1 MKKATTLMVLILFLA
16 LIVYA
21 CAQKEEPKKMVAADP
36 AAELAKSVAN
46 GMKLFNDTSLGTSG
60 LTCNSCHMGGGM
72 KEGKMGD
79 KVIPAWDN
87 LAPKYPKYFKMAERV
102 YTLDQVVQFCI
113 VNPLKGKPLAWDDQ
127 KLTDL
132 TAYCASV
139 KKMEKMKMMEK

>member
-1 MKKATTLMVLILFLA
+1 MNKSIVLIVLILFLA
-16 LIVYA
+16 LVVYA
-21 CAQKEEPKKMVAADP
+21 CAQKEEAEEMKPADP
-36 AAELAKSVAN
+36 AAELAKSVEN
-46 GMKLFNDTSLGTSG
+46 GKKLFNDKTLGTSG
-60 LTCNSCHMGGGM
+60 LTCNSCHMEGGT

-79 KVIPAWDN
+79 QVIPAWDN

-102 YTLDQVVQFCI
+102 FTLEQVVQFCI

-139 KKMEKMKMMEK
+139 KKMTMEKEE